1 MEYLQGTSMID
12 VIALQG
18 FRKAAKRL
26 FSEAEIAALSEFL
39 GNHPDK
45 GDVIP
50 GTGGLRKLRWA
61 MAGRGK
67 RGGSRV
73 IYYYHRPDWEVLLLT
88 AYAKNEKEDLH
99 EREKKLLAALVKEI
113 LGKE

>member
-1 MEYLQGTSMID
+1 MTKMID
-12 VIALQG
+12 VIALRG
-18 FRKAAKRL
+18 FRRTAKKL
-26 FSEAEIAALSEFL
+26 FSEADVAALIEFL

-61 MAGRGK
+61 LAGRGK

-73 IYYYHRPDWEVLLLT
+73 IYYYHRAEWQVLLLT
-88 AYAKNEKEDLH
+88 VYAKNQKEDLA
-99 EREKKLLAALVKEI
+99 EREKKLLAALLKEI
-113 LGKE
+113 VKPEE